1 MREKVVP
8 IPFLSKEVSA
18 WLYRTTRRVR
28 EHPYRA
34 SGIVLGVAVST
45 ILYEANVTH
54 KDRIPSPNVNN
65 HLEYELRREPK
76 GVKSMEEGAL
86 ERSQHQLGVSFV
98 NSQALDDEWRKHNA
112 AVLGRVR
119 ELEQLIASTSDS
131 EKREELQ
138 RLLDE
143 EKESE
148 KKHGGTTMKVTS
160 GQLYVREPH
169 WNIRNN
175 ERNWTILARD
185 QQQQK
190 DHYWYRLERS
200 REDDFARNTYSRL

>member
-8 IPFLSKEVSA
+8 IPFLGKEVSA

-34 SGIVLGVAVST
+34 AGLLLGVAVGSV
-45 ILYEANVTH
+45 LYEANVTH

-65 HLEYELRREPK
+65 HLEYELRRESNDSK
-76 GVKSMEEGAL
+76 AVGSDGAGSLQGEDLIGNSRAL
-86 ERSQHQLGVSFV
+86 ESKQPEESSTVVMGH
-98 NSQALDDEWRKHNA
+98 
-112 AVLGRVR
+112 
-119 ELEQLIASTSDS
+119 LEKLQRLLAETEDST
-131 EKREELQ
+131 KREELQ
-138 RLLDE
+138 RVIDE
-143 EKESE
+143 EKDFV
-148 KKHGGTTMKVTS
+148 KKHGGTTMRVTS

-190 DHYWYRLERS
+190 DHYWYRMERS
-200 REDDFARNTYSRL
+200 RDDDFARNTYSRV

>member
-8 IPFLSKEVSA
+8 LPFLGKEVSA

-34 SGIVLGVAVST
+34 SGIVLGVAAGT

-65 HLEYELRREPK
+65 HLEYELLRGPRVAPSV
-76 GVKSMEEGAL
+76 GDDAL
-86 ERSQHQLGVSFV
+86 EASQHQAGVPVVS
-98 NSQALDDEWRKHNA
+98 SQAFDEKRQHYNA
-112 AVLGRVR
+112 AVMGRVK
-119 ELEQLIASTSDS
+119 ELEQLIASTNDP
-131 EKREELQ
+131 EKREGLQ
-138 RLLDE
+138 QLLE
-143 EKESE
+143 EERESE

-200 REDDFARNTYSRL
+200 REDDFARNTYSRP

>member
-8 IPFLSKEVSA
+8 IPFLGKEVSA

-34 SGIVLGVAVST
+34 SGIVLGVAVGS

-65 HLEYELRREPK
+65 HLEYELLHGARVAQSTRDDVLEEPQHRAGLHVMNSQTLDEK
-76 GVKSMEEGAL
+76 RHNHNTAVMGRVKEL
-86 ERSQHQLGVSFV
+86 ER
-98 NSQALDDEWRKHNA
+98 
-112 AVLGRVR
+112 
-119 ELEQLIASTSDS
+119 LIANTSDS

-138 RLLDE
+138 HILD
-143 EKESE
+143 KEREYE
-148 KKHGGTTMKVTS
+148 KKHGNTTIKVTN

-200 REDDFARNTYSRL
+200 REDDFARNTYSHS